1 MVTFI
6 LMPVAIL
13 FPLMTVNHFE
23 GNTYQMSLVEI
34 VWGSGML
41 LVGVIVGIWKIK
53 TRKMILINISYLV
66 LGLYM
71 LLSGCLPPEDF
82 AVFVILTAIGE
93 ISAPFYNSP
102 FRPFYRRIFLLLL

>member
-41 LVGVIVGIWKIK
+41 LVGVIVGIWKIE

-71 LLSGCLPPEDF
+71 LLSGCLPPEE
-82 AVFVILTAIGE
+82 AIGE